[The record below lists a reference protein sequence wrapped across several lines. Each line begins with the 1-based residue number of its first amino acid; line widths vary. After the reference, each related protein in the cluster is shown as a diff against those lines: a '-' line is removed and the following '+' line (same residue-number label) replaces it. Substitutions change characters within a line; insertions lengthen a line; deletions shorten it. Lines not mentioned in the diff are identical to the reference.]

1 MARIIPFFI
10 ERRKAPRGGFARHGC
25 WRALWENPLVQA
37 WYRLLVILIVCTWP
51 VLKWF
56 VLFDVLLELT
66 RAMVLGG
73 FAVLRCLLHLAVI
86 GVAAYLVAF
95 VPPMPPR

>member
-1 MARIIPFFI
+1 MDRIFPPTRART
-10 ERRKAPRGGFARHGC
+10 EASHGEFARHGHWHDLC
-25 WRALWENPLVQA
+25 RNPLVQA
-37 WYRLLVILIVCTWP
+37 WYRLLVILIVCAWP

-73 FAVLRCLLHLAVI
+73 FAVLRCLLHFAVI
-86 GVAAYLVAF
+86 GVVAYFVAF
-95 VPPMPPR
+95 VPPLPPR